1 MRILIIGYG
10 SIGQRHARLLADA
23 GHEIAVLSS
32 RPVESQHG
40 YASLEVALS
49 DFHPDFVIVA
59 SITSRHGADLSAL
72 LAFGYA
78 KPVLVEKPL
87 LDTVQP
93 EGMAKPDFPVRVAYN
108 LRFHPLTFALQQ
120 ALLGRT
126 ILATHIIAGQH
137 LSQWRPG
144 RDMLSTYSANKEAG
158 GGVVRDL
165 SHELD
170 LAQYLLGP
178 LSLIAHHSGR
188 VGNVTVD
195 SEDIA
200 AAILSS
206 TKCPF
211 VTIHLNYLDRQPR
224 RHWLVITESGS
235 IEADFVRSTLTVD
248 GKVETIPLA
257 PDETYKRMHQA
268 VLAGESGPCNWEE
281 GIAAVALADRIAPL

>member
-1 MRILIIGYG
+1 MRILIIGNG
-10 SIGQRHARLLADA
+10 SIGQRHARLLAEA
-23 GHEIAVLSS
+23 GHEIAVVSS
-32 RPVESQHG
+32 RPVESYRG

-49 DFHPDFVIVA
+49 DFLPDFVIVA
-59 SITSRHGADLSAL
+59 SITSSHSADLSAL
-72 LAFGYA
+72 SAFGYA
-78 KPVLVEKPL
+78 KPALVEKPL
-87 LDTVQP
+87 LATVP
-93 EGMAKPDFPVRVAYN
+93 EGMAKPDFPIMVAYN
-108 LRFHPLTFALQQ
+108 LRFHPVTFALQQ
-120 ALLGRT
+120 ALMGRT
-126 ILATHIIAGQH
+126 ILAAHIIAGQH

-144 RDMLSTYSANKEAG
+144 RNVLSTYSANKEAG

-178 LSLIAHHSGR
+178 LLLIAHHSGR

-224 RHWLVITESGS
+224 RHWLVLTESGS
-235 IEADFVRSTLTVD
+235 IEADFARSTLTID
-248 GKVETIPLA
+248 GKVEIIPLA

-268 VLAGESGPCNWEE
+268 VLAGESGPCDWDE
-281 GIAAVALADRIAPL
+281 GIATVALADRIAPL